1 MFILTLTIVVNEN
14 DYQYQFVA
22 YNTTKKCI
30 GSYGDYVYAWLYI
43 NMADEKTS
51 ILLSD
56 ISIEGDLVEKD
67 KIIIDAQIS
76 GDIKS
81 DDVETHSNSNIKGNI
96 NSKNA
101 SLGGKLKGN
110 VSSDKIK
117 IMKTAEIEG
126 VLNQKVLSIEEGSIL
141 KIKTETYK

>member
-1 MFILTLTIVVNEN
+1 
-14 DYQYQFVA
+14 
-22 YNTTKKCI
+22 
-30 GSYGDYVYAWLYI
+30 
-43 NMADEKTS
+43 MADEKIS

-81 DDVETHSNSNIKGNI
+81 DDVETYVNSNITGNI
-96 NSKNA
+96 DSKNA

-110 VSSDKIK
+110 VSSDKIQ

>member
-1 MFILTLTIVVNEN
+1 
-14 DYQYQFVA
+14 
-22 YNTTKKCI
+22 
-30 GSYGDYVYAWLYI
+30 
-43 NMADEKTS
+43 MAEEKTS

-56 ISIEGDLVEKD
+56 VSIDGELVEKD
-67 KIIIDAQIS
+67 KIIIDAKIN
-76 GDIKS
+76 GDITAGEI
-81 DDVETHSNSNIKGNI
+81 ETHSNSNIKGNI

-117 IMKTAEIEG
+117 ITKTAEIEG
-126 VLNQKVLSIEEGSIL
+126 VLNQKTLSIEEGSIL